1 MSLAH
6 LIGSIRTW
14 TLWTSTLM
22 SSVSHCDER
31 QESDEHQTVV
41 FLLFSWGT
49 CGYTEWMYEL
59 CHSYPLDSLFF
70 VIHIFFI
77 FSKRNAHRNK
87 TNKTKQMHTQ
97 KTLHNCTALSVHSTA
112 PWHSITCTE
121 SSPRKIP
128 HISLNLP
135 LVVWSGADSS
145 TPWCQIWTTNPLHH
159 GRAIFAIFGPLFHHN

>member
-22 SSVSHCDER
+22 SSISHCDER
-31 QESDEHQTVV
+31 QESDQHQTVV

-87 TNKTKQMHTQ
+87 TNKTNAHTKNITQ
-97 KTLHNCTALSVHSTA
+97 LHSTIRPQHCPLTQYKMHWIITQENSSHIA
-112 PWHSITCTE
+112 KLTLSCLVRSRLIHTLVPDLDHKPPPPWAGNICNINIWASF
-121 SSPRKIP
+121 SP
-128 HISLNLP
+128 
-135 LVVWSGADSS
+135 
-145 TPWCQIWTTNPLHH
+145 
-159 GRAIFAIFGPLFHHN
+159 